1 MEERFTFL
9 DDQSISTNFTYT
21 FRDAVGINN
30 PNSISATPNAG
41 YTMCVGRSNNGAGV
55 SGSLSAV
62 GTIKAT
68 AFTVNIDTTAGIGGS
83 NGDVNAAEIGPGYLN
98 LSRDDT
104 AAAQQIRF
112 EKNGALHSYI
122 ETTTS
127 GLNIGGANV
136 GIGTDSPGTKLEIYG
151 NTSSSGFGVYP
162 ALTIKNDNASG
173 YSAIHFNQST
183 SQKARIEISNSAG
196 SMGLYTTSGANGIL
210 INSTGRVGIGTTTTP
225 LGMINI
231 ASNDSS
237 IPTIVVSGASNGGST
252 TLQSWRYI
260 QGSTSYKLDL
270 AQQVSSGLVKYKFNT
285 INDSTSY
292 NNNLVLDR
300 GNVGIGTDSP
310 SGPLHI
316 SGAGNYDPTSSGGQ
330 TTNGILIKGGATTGD
345 DTYTAGIGFAH
356 GSGTAGI
363 SGIQTNGSDSDRMGL
378 AFFTHGSGTGS
389 AASSEAMRIESNS
402 NVGIGTTNPV
412 AMLQA
417 GSLAVQG
424 APCHHVGIGL
434 TNTELGSD
442 LQPLLTVKG
451 NISYGYNNY
460 SSVANTWSNA
470 LNFSGYPAGL
480 YQVNICKQ
488 SNASAYIIAQVKWSG
503 TAGTVINTVTSFQ
516 YGITF
521 SGTQLQSIINTTTAT
536 SISVQCLVTFES
548 CLP

>member
-1 MEERFTFL
+1 
-9 DDQSISTNFTYT
+9 
-21 FRDAVGINN
+21 
-30 PNSISATPNAG
+30 
-41 YTMCVGRSNNGAGV
+41 
-55 SGSLSAV
+55 
-62 GTIKAT
+62 
-68 AFTVNIDTTAGIGGS
+68 
-83 NGDVNAAEIGPGYLN
+83 
-98 LSRDDT
+98 
-104 AAAQQIRF
+104 
-112 EKNGALHSYI
+112 
-122 ETTTS
+122 
-127 GLNIGGANV
+127 
-136 GIGTDSPGTKLEIYG
+136 
-151 NTSSSGFGVYP
+151 
-162 ALTIKNDNASG
+162 
-173 YSAIHFNQST
+173 
-183 SQKARIEISNSAG
+183 
-196 SMGLYTTSGANGIL
+196 
-210 INSTGRVGIGTTTTP
+210 
-225 LGMINI
+225 
-231 ASNDSS
+231 
-237 IPTIVVSGASNGGST
+237 
-252 TLQSWRYI
+252 
-260 QGSTSYKLDL
+260 
-270 AQQVSSGLVKYKFNT
+270 
-285 INDSTSY
+285 
-292 NNNLVLDR
+292 
-300 GNVGIGTDSP
+300 
-310 SGPLHI
+310 
-316 SGAGNYDPTSSGGQ
+316 
-330 TTNGILIKGGATTGD
+330 
-345 DTYTAGIGFAH
+345 
-356 GSGTAGI
+356 
-363 SGIQTNGSDSDRMGL
+363 MGL